1 MTLRHHGANTFT
13 PRVILPSPISV
24 TMRPSSC
31 AVFSLLGVLAG
42 YVTALPVH
50 ARQATVLR
58 RQNEVLD
65 EYDFIV
71 VGAGTAGL
79 TVADRLS
86 ESGECK

>member
-1 MTLRHHGANTFT
+1 MMA
-13 PRVILPSPISV
+13 PRILAL
-24 TMRPSSC
+24 
-31 AVFSLLGVLAG
+31 AVLSGLFVSRALG
-42 YVTALPVH
+42 LPPH
-50 ARQATVLR
+50 ARQATTLQKHDDVL
-58 RQNEVLD
+58 E